1 MLMEHETS
9 KLKDLDEEYATELR
23 EWKAQLKP
31 RKQVTNKALKDFM
44 EYGYVESLRRP
55 SLYDVCPSLSRLDLY
70 LAPFLLPYS
79 RAPRQY
85 FEEVL
90 ASEQAAQDSYYEDC
104 DSANSIAAGNLE
116 SNCIPE
122 GKEQPEWYDILR
134 SPSTTVRQSRSGLV
148 PLSCD
153 EPI

>member
-31 RKQVTNKALKDFM
+31 RKQVTTT
-44 EYGYVESLRRP
+44 RR
-55 SLYDVCPSLSRLDLY
+55 SKISWVMVMSNNCLYDVCPSLSRLDLY
-70 LAPFLLPYS
+70 LVPFLLLYS

-90 ASEQAAQDSYYEDC
+90 ASEQAAQDSYYEEC
-104 DSANSIAAGNLE
+104 DGANSNAAGNLE

-134 SPSTTVRQSRSGLV
+134 SPSANVRQSRSG
-148 PLSCD
+148 
-153 EPI
+153 